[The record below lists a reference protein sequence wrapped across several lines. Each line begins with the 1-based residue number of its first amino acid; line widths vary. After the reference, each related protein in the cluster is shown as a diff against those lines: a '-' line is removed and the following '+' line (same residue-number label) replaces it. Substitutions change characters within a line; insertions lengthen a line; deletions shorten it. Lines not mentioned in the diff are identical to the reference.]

1 MPAYKD
7 QKKGTWYVSFYYQDL
22 TGKRQKKL
30 KRGFP
35 TKREALECERGFLQ
49 QKVADLSMTFE
60 QFVALYI
67 AVMKGRI
74 RENTWGPKE
83 HIMEPL
89 LNTFIPVKSSATNLL
104 RGCCFQTR

>member
-7 QKKGTWYVSFYYQDL
+7 QKKGTWYVSFYYQDW

-35 TKREALECERGFLQ
+35 TKREALEWERGFLQ
-49 QKVADLSMTFE
+49 QKAADLSMTFE

-67 AVMKGRI
+67 ADMKGRI

-83 HIMEPL
+83 HIMYKKLVPY
-89 LNTFIPVKSSATNLL
+89 FGRKKM
-104 RGCCFQTR
+104 

>member
-7 QKKGTWYVSFYYQDL
+7 QKKGTWYVSFYYQDW

-35 TKREALECERGFLQ
+35 TKREALEWERGFLQ

-67 AVMKGRI
+67 ADMKGRI
-74 RENTWGPKE
+74 RKNTWGPKE